1 MKINN
6 FTVKNFED
14 EKQIMDD
21 QQYQLNKEI
30 EWEKDKTYVLTQV
43 TEKLAV
49 ELKQV
54 EDIAETISD
63 RRFASRLLTK
73 LKERN
78 MEYHIHKDYF
88 TSWHKTPEGGYN
100 TGRYLSEFDI
110 DKARDGIHIFG
121 QVRLNKSA
129 DKKLDFVVLSKK
141 NDFIKKFVLEC
152 QTNLGH
158 LKPMENHKDC
168 VLAREITLRTD
179 FVFLQYSSRE
189 IFWDSHIS
197 SMDELIDE
205 LEFGNNFKV
214 NYSRNGFKDSDIP
227 F

>member
-30 EWEKDKTYVLTQV
+30 EWEKDKAYVLTQV

-88 TSWHKTPEGGYN
+88 TSWHKTPEGGYEPGEKMSRDLALRSYTIN
-100 TGRYLSEFDI
+100 GAYAAFEEDI
-110 DKARDGIHIFG
+110 KGSIEVGKLGDFTVLDKDIMSINEDEILETNVEMTIIGG
-121 QVRLNKSA
+121 K
-129 DKKLDFVVLSKK
+129 VV
-141 NDFIKKFVLEC
+141 F
-152 QTNLGH
+152 
-158 LKPMENHKDC
+158 
-168 VLAREITLRTD
+168 
-179 FVFLQYSSRE
+179 
-189 IFWDSHIS
+189 
-197 SMDELIDE
+197 
-205 LEFGNNFKV
+205 
-214 NYSRNGFKDSDIP
+214 SRN
-227 F
+227 